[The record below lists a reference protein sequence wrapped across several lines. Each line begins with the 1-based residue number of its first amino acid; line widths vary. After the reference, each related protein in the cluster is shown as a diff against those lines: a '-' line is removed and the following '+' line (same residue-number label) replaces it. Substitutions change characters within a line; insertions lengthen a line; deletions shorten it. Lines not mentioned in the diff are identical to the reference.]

1 MHIKYLGIL
10 NTWGGFLLFWLWVTK
25 ALVYCGKLLSQ
36 QDSPCSELCQSLL
49 FLNYIIVMAIWT
61 NFDDD

>member
-1 MHIKYLGIL
+1 M
-10 NTWGGFLLFWLWVTK
+10 TK